1 MQSPC
6 QRTLGQ
12 SQLPWTGLS
21 NEGRGAKGSIE
32 RLSGQLE
39 PRNAWT
45 NADGRTHAL
54 KALDRGRTKFRW
66 QATMMSCPITDRQ
79 ISPPVTKIQKGAT
92 GAWNQAERV
101 SERNGM
107 AKVDEAAKNGSDKKA
122 QGVGRIRQSLLRERE
137 RLI

>member
-45 NADGRTHAL
+45 NAAGVCIESLGPQHS
-54 KALDRGRTKFRW
+54 RTKFRW

-107 AKVDEAAKNGSDKKA
+107 AKVDGGRQEWVGQEGSRGGTNTA
-122 QGVGRIRQSLLRERE
+122 RSVERE
-137 RLI
+137 RD